1 MRKLEKNRS
10 NPLLFCFFLSEKV
23 VPRLARREIFGRT
36 HLIWKGSKNNEL
48 EIKMKGWKE
57 EKKQEEAAKNQ
68 KLVAESSVTLTA
80 TLDKFSK
87 AFITS
92 HAHEQHQYW

>member
-1 MRKLEKNRS
+1 
-10 NPLLFCFFLSEKV
+10 
-23 VPRLARREIFGRT
+23 
-36 HLIWKGSKNNEL
+36 
-48 EIKMKGWKE
+48 MKGWKE